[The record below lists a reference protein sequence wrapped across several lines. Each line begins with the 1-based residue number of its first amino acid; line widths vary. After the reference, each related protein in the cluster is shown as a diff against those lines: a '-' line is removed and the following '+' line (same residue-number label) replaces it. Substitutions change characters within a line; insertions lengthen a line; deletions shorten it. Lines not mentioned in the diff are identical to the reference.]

1 MDRDQIHFEVFARRQ
16 HGSSWSLE
24 QATEDRARAIDA
36 AEEMLAE
43 GRAISVK
50 VTKETLDGE
59 TREFKTVTILNKG
72 EPDRGKPKAPRE
84 GVEPLCVTP
93 QDLYTG
99 HARDRIGRLLEGW
112 LGRNKAT
119 PFELLHRADLIE
131 KLEAT
136 GLELQHAIQKVSI
149 PEAQARGKTVH
160 NVIRDFQK
168 LTQSTIDRVMKDE
181 RKGRFPNFENEPFAE
196 ATERLVGH
204 SEAHYRLGGGVARA
218 MASGAS
224 WSGKVNRLLDLADQA
239 PRAPEPR
246 ALAFQVLEVPLAEI
260 LGCRVRRRAWPTGW
274 TARTSRTSARP
285 SPTAC
290 CTS

>member
-1 MDRDQIHFEVFARRQ
+1 MDRDQVHFEVFARRQ

-24 QATEDRARAIDA
+24 QATEDRTRAIDA

-50 VTKETLDGE
+50 VTKETLEGE
-59 TREFKTVTILNKG
+59 TRAFKTVTILNKG
-72 EPDRGKPKAPRE
+72 EPDRGKPKAPKE
-84 GVEPLCVTP
+84 GVEPLCVSP
-93 QDLYTG
+93 QDLYTI

-112 LGRNKAT
+112 LARNKAT

-181 RKGRFPNFENEPFAE
+181 RKGRFPNFEIEAFAA
-196 ATERLVGH
+196 ATERLVGNA
-204 SEAHYRLGGGVARA
+204 EA
-218 MASGAS
+218 
-224 WSGKVNRLLDLADQA
+224 
-239 PRAPEPR
+239 
-246 ALAFQVLEVPLAEI
+246 
-260 LGCRVRRRAWPTGW
+260 
-274 TARTSRTSARP
+274 
-285 SPTAC
+285 
-290 CTS
+290 